1 VLYVKDL
8 VEAFDKF
15 LSSNLKHEVF
25 NIGGGPNNTLS
36 LLELLEVL
44 KKMTGLSPRVSFAE
58 WRPADQK
65 VYISNINKARA
76 LLNWGPK
83 TSPEDGVK
91 KLVNWVSNNIELFK

>member
-1 VLYVKDL
+1 
-8 VEAFDKF
+8 
-15 LSSNLKHEVF
+15 VF

-44 KKMTGLSPRVSFAE
+44 KKMTGLSPRVSFTE

-65 VYISNINKARA
+65 VYISNINKAKA
-76 LLNWGPK
+76 LLNWEPK

>member
-1 VLYVKDL
+1 
-8 VEAFDKF
+8 

-65 VYISNINKARA
+65 VYVSDINKARA
-76 LLNWGPK
+76 LLRWEPK
-83 TSPEDGVK
+83 TSVEDGIRRLIK
-91 KLVNWVSNNIELFK
+91 WILENMGLLG